1 MVKEL
6 QGGGDFAALA
16 SAASL
21 QVQHSNN
28 VKRSG
33 TEGFTPAAI
42 VQIFNAP
49 AGGAG
54 QAAAE
59 GNGRM
64 VFHVLD
70 SIVQPFDPDKPE
82 SKQIAEQLKSGL
94 SEDLISEYVR
104 RLQNDYGVS
113 VNSGAL
119 QAATGADSGY

>member
-1 MVKEL
+1 VKEL
-6 QGGGDFAALA
+6 QGGGELAALA

-21 QVQHSNN
+21 QVQHSNE

-33 TEGFTPAAI
+33 AAGFTPAAI
-42 VQIFNAP
+42 VQIFNVP
-49 AGGAG
+49 AGGVG

-59 GNGRM
+59 GSSRM

-70 SIVQPFDPDKPE
+70 SVVQPFDPDKPD
-82 SKQIAEQLKSGL
+82 SKQIAEQLKTGL

-113 VNSGAL
+113 VNPGAL
-119 QAATGADSGY
+119 QAATGGDSGY